1 MLVAKSQST
10 GCGTKFAIRAQG
22 DTAMKMF
29 TGEKMVLIVEDEQI
43 LVSLLEV
50 TFTSNDIP
58 NLSAHNGKGAL
69 DAVQRSATHVDLAVI
84 DLGLPDMDGLVL
96 CKRLRDINPEMKI
109 LITSGSY
116 NLDVR
121 KMVLEQGVDSIIWKP
136 YDLDEV
142 LGRVER
148 LLGRESVDI
157 SCLSVIHR
165 N

>member
-1 MLVAKSQST
+1 M
-10 GCGTKFAIRAQG
+10 II
-22 DTAMKMF
+22 F
-29 TGEKMVLIVEDEQI
+29 TGGNMVLIVEDEQI

-50 TFTSNDIP
+50 TFTLNGIP
-58 NLSAHNGKGAL
+58 HLSALNGKGAL
-69 DAVQRSATHVDLAVI
+69 DAIQHSAARVDLAVI
-84 DLGLPDMDGLVL
+84 DLGLPDMDGLAL
-96 CKRLRDINPEMKI
+96 CKKLHDINPDMRI

-136 YDLDEV
+136 YDLDEI

-148 LLGRESVDI
+148 LLGRES
-157 SCLSVIHR
+157 SELFCLSGIHR